1 MEKNNQYHTSILLQ
15 ESVDLLITNKSGIYI
30 DATFGGGGHSKAILN
45 KLSPD
50 GRLFAFDQDMDAQ
63 INCINDPRF
72 KLIPENFKHITAF
85 LKHYEIDHVD
95 GIMADLGVS
104 SFHFDTAQRGFSYRM
119 DGPLDMRMDQRTNKT
134 AATILAQYDA
144 KKFQQIF
151 QNFGEVSNA
160 KTLGNYIVE
169 YRAQHKLETIFD
181 LKHCLQTMIK
191 GEPNKYYAKVFQ
203 SLRIEVNE
211 ELESLEM
218 LLNQLSPL
226 LKIGGRAVFISFHS
240 IEDRLIKNEFNKQ
253 IDYINK
259 EYDLFGNKK
268 IEIQQWQLL
277 TKKPVLPTSD
287 EMKKNSRSKSAK
299 LRAAILLRK
308 KK

>member
-1 MEKNNQYHTSILLQ
+1 MI
-15 ESVDLLITNKSGIYI
+15 
-30 DATFGGGGHSKAILN
+30 
-45 KLSPD
+45 
-50 GRLFAFDQDMDAQ
+50 
-63 INCINDPRF
+63 PRF
-72 KLIPENFKHITAF
+72 KLIPENFKHITSF
-85 LKHYEIDHVD
+85 LKHYDIDQID
-95 GIMADLGVS
+95 GIIADLGVS
-104 SFHFDTAQRGFSYRM
+104 SYHFDTAQRGFSYRM
-119 DGPLDMRMDQRTNKT
+119 DGPLDMRMDQRNNKT

-144 KKFQQIF
+144 SQLQQIF

-160 KTLGNYIVE
+160 KTLGKFIVD
-169 YRAQHKLETIFD
+169 YRAQNKLDTIFD
-181 LKHCLQTMIK
+181 LKHALQTMIK

-203 SLRIEVNE
+203 SLRMEVNE
-211 ELESLEM
+211 EMASLKM
-218 LLNQLSPL
+218 LLGQLSSL
-226 LKIGGRAVFISFHS
+226 LKIVGRAVFISFHS

-277 TKKPVLPTSD
+277 TKKPVLPTSE

-308 KK
+308 EK

>member
-1 MEKNNQYHTSILLQ
+1 MENNNQYHTSILLQ
-15 ESVDLLITNKSGIYI
+15 ESVDLLITNISGTYV

-50 GRLFAFDQDMDAQ
+50 GRLIAFDQDLDAQ

-72 KLIPENFKHITAF
+72 KLIPENFKHITSF
-85 LKHYEIDHVD
+85 LKHYDIDQID
-95 GIMADLGVS
+95 GIIADLGVS
-104 SFHFDTAQRGFSYRM
+104 SYHFDTASRGFSYRM
-119 DGPLDMRMDQRTNKT
+119 DGPLDMRMDQRNNKT

-144 KKFQQIF
+144 SQLQQIF

-160 KTLGNYIVE
+160 KTLGKFIVD
-169 YRAQHKLETIFD
+169 YRAQNKLDTIFD
-181 LKHCLQTMIK
+181 LKHALQTMIK

-203 SLRIEVNE
+203 SLRMEVNE
-211 ELESLEM
+211 EMASLKM
-218 LLNQLSPL
+218 LLGQLSSL
-226 LKIGGRAVFISFHS
+226 LKIVGRAVFISFHS

-253 IDYINK
+253 IDFINK

-277 TKKPVLPTSD
+277 TKKPVLPTSE

-308 KK
+308 EK

>member
-1 MEKNNQYHTSILLQ
+1 MENNNQYHTSILLQ
-15 ESVDLLITNKSGIYI
+15 ESVDLLITNISGTYV

-50 GRLFAFDQDMDAQ
+50 GRLIAFDQDLDAQ

-72 KLIPENFKHITAF
+72 KLIPENFKHITSF
-85 LKHYEIDHVD
+85 LKHYDIDQID
-95 GIMADLGVS
+95 GIIADLGVS

-119 DGPLDMRMDQRTNKT
+119 DGPLDMRMDQRNNKT

-144 KKFQQIF
+144 SQLQQIF

-160 KTLGNYIVE
+160 KTLGKFIVD
-169 YRAQHKLETIFD
+169 YRAQNKLDTIFD
-181 LKHCLQTMIK
+181 LKHALQTMIK

-203 SLRIEVNE
+203 SLRMEVNE
-211 ELESLEM
+211 EMASLKM
-218 LLNQLSPL
+218 LLGQLSSL
-226 LKIGGRAVFISFHS
+226 LKIVGRAVFISFHS

-253 IDYINK
+253 IDFINK

-277 TKKPVLPTSD
+277 TKKPVLPTSE

-308 KK
+308 VK

>member
-15 ESVDLLITNKSGIYI
+15 ESVDLLITNISGTYV

-50 GRLFAFDQDMDAQ
+50 GRLIAFDQDMDAQ

-72 KLIPENFKHITAF
+72 KLIPENFKHITSF
-85 LKHYEIDHVD
+85 LKHYDIDQID
-95 GIMADLGVS
+95 GIIADLGVS
-104 SFHFDTAQRGFSYRM
+104 SYHFDTASRGFSYRM
-119 DGPLDMRMDQRTNKT
+119 DGPLDMRMDQRNNKT

-144 KKFQQIF
+144 SQLQQIF

-160 KTLGNYIVE
+160 KTLGKFIVD
-169 YRAQHKLETIFD
+169 YRAQNKLDTIFD
-181 LKHCLQTMIK
+181 LKHALQTMIK

-203 SLRIEVNE
+203 SLRMEVNE
-211 ELESLEM
+211 EMASLKM
-218 LLNQLSPL
+218 LLGQLSSL
-226 LKIGGRAVFISFHS
+226 LKIVGRAVFISFHS

-308 KK
+308 EK

>member
-1 MEKNNQYHTSILLQ
+1 MENNNQYHTSILLQ
-15 ESVDLLITNKSGIYI
+15 ESVDLLITNISGTYV

-50 GRLFAFDQDMDAQ
+50 GRLIAFDQDLDAQ
-63 INCINDPRF
+63 INVINDSRF
-72 KLIPENFKHITAF
+72 KLIPENFKHITSF
-85 LKHYEIDHVD
+85 LKHYDIDQID
-95 GIMADLGVS
+95 GIIADLGVS
-104 SFHFDTAQRGFSYRM
+104 SYHFDTAQRGFSYRM
-119 DGPLDMRMDQRTNKT
+119 DGPLDMRMDQRNNKT

-144 KKFQQIF
+144 SQLQQIF

-160 KTLGNYIVE
+160 KTLGKFIVD
-169 YRAQHKLETIFD
+169 YRAQNKLDTIFD
-181 LKHCLQTMIK
+181 LKHALQTMIK

-203 SLRIEVNE
+203 SLRMEVNE
-211 ELESLEM
+211 EMASLKM
-218 LLNQLSPL
+218 LLGQLSSL
-226 LKIGGRAVFISFHS
+226 LKIVGRAVFISFHS

-277 TKKPVLPTSD
+277 TKKPVLPTSE

-308 KK
+308 EK

>member
-1 MEKNNQYHTSILLQ
+1 MENNNQYHTSILLQ
-15 ESVDLLITNKSGIYI
+15 ESVDLLITNISGTYV

-50 GRLFAFDQDMDAQ
+50 GRLIAFDQDLDAQ
-63 INCINDPRF
+63 INVINDSRF
-72 KLIPENFKHITAF
+72 KLIPENFKHITSF
-85 LKHYEIDHVD
+85 LKHYDIDQID
-95 GIMADLGVS
+95 GIIADLGVS
-104 SFHFDTAQRGFSYRM
+104 SYHFDTASRGFSYRM
-119 DGPLDMRMDQRTNKT
+119 DGPLDMRMDQRNNKT

-144 KKFQQIF
+144 SQLQQIF
-151 QNFGEVSNA
+151 QNFGEVSNS
-160 KTLGNYIVE
+160 KTLGKFIVD
-169 YRAQHKLETIFD
+169 YRAQNKLDTIFD
-181 LKHCLQTMIK
+181 LKHALQTMIK

-203 SLRIEVNE
+203 SLRMEVNE
-211 ELESLEM
+211 EMESLKM
-218 LLNQLSPL
+218 LLGQLSSL
-226 LKIGGRAVFISFHS
+226 LKIVGRAVFISFHS

-308 KK
+308 EK